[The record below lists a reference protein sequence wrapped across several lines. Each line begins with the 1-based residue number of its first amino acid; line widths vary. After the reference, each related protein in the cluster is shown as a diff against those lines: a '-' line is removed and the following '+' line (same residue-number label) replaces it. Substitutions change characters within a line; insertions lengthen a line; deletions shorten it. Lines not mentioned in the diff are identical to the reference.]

1 MAQEAEEAEDTND
14 AESVEGGEE
23 SDTRPVILFDGVCN
37 LCNSFVNFVMD
48 RDGGEFRFA
57 SIQSDVGAE
66 LMRDAGLS
74 PEALE
79 TFVVVEGGTDAD
91 GKVYTKST
99 AALYVLRRLG
109 LPYSLLYA
117 SIVVPSFIRDP
128 FYDFVASRRYSWFG
142 RRDECRV
149 PDEETKD
156 RFLSYDEPS

>member
-1 MAQEAEEAEDTND
+1 MAQKEAEDAEDDN
-14 AESVEGGEE
+14 AESPESGGE

-57 SIQSDVGAE
+57 SIQSDAGTE

-74 PEALE
+74 PEELE
-79 TFVVVEGGTDAD
+79 TFVVVEGNTDSN

-142 RRDECRV
+142 KRDECRV

-156 RFLSYDEPS
+156 RFLSYEDF

>member
-1 MAQEAEEAEDTND
+1 MAQKEAEDAED
-14 AESVEGGEE
+14 AKGAESPESGGE
-23 SDTRPVILFDGVCN
+23 SDSRPVILFDGVCN

-48 RDGGEFRFA
+48 RDGGAFRFA

-74 PEALE
+74 PEELE
-79 TFVVVEGGTDAD
+79 TFVVVDGDTDD
-91 GKVYTKST
+91 GNVYTKST

-109 LPYSLLYA
+109 LPYSLLYVFV
-117 SIVVPSFIRDP
+117 IVPPFLRNP

-142 RRDECRV
+142 KRDECRV

-156 RFLSYDEPS
+156 RFLSYEEF